1 MVWCGGNLFVN
12 LPAVWILNQEHSKI
26 CQVFVIQQAQ
36 LRFEHLVEVGM
47 EDAEEV
53 RGREG
58 EYSPVT
64 CCLNSRQPSSKVRPA
79 AYCTINYAIA
89 DKYNCRRSYLLD
101 GTL

>member
-12 LPAVWILNQEHSKI
+12 VPAVWILNQEHSKI

-36 LRFEHLVEVGM
+36 LRFEHLAEVGM

-53 RGREG
+53 RVEKESIRL
-58 EYSPVT
+58 SHAA
-64 CCLNSRQPSSKVRPA
+64 LNSRQPSRCVRLA
-79 AYCTINYAIA
+79 TYCTFNYTIA

>member
-1 MVWCGGNLFVN
+1 MVWRESVRQCASSMVLESGAF
-12 LPAVWILNQEHSKI
+12 QI

-64 CCLNSRQPSSKVRPA
+64 CCFEQP
-79 AYCTINYAIA
+79 T
-89 DKYNCRRSYLLD
+89 
-101 GTL
+101 T